1 MTSDVKR
8 PRKTFELR
16 SGPMP
21 ALKPAAPSQPAAAK
35 AAGLTADQPGET
47 EQPSCTSERD
57 IILRIV
63 EAVKNL

>member
-1 MTSDVKR
+1 MTADVKR

-16 SGPMP
+16 SRPMP
-21 ALKPAAPSQPAAAK
+21 ALKPAAPSQPSAAK
-35 AAGLTADQPGET
+35 SVDKPAET
-47 EQPSCTSERD
+47 EQPDCVSERD